1 MMETPQKTEIQLRL
15 LKVQETGYLINSG
28 VLDTISKIDASKI
41 AIEFGVRLDFKKE
54 RDQLVL
60 HLSIKYAYP
69 IENKMKSVVELTTA
83 NHFEIKGLKE
93 IIEVKEDEFKDS
105 KGILP
110 TLLGV
115 AIGTIRGILVV
126 KTSGTILTDFPLPI
140 MNPTELCL
148 NIKKTKV

>member
-41 AIEFGVRLDFKKE
+41 AIEFGVRLDFKQE
-54 RDQLVL
+54 REQLVL

-69 IENKMKSVVELTTA
+69 IENKMKSIVELTTA
-83 NHFEIKGLKE
+83 NHFEIKGLKD
-93 IIEVKEDEFKDS
+93 IIEVKDNKFKDS